1 VPAASQPAP
10 VDGGTLRFALS
21 YDPVSVT
28 PLFGGDESGL
38 VVERN
43 VFAGLVDTDPAT
55 LRIVPSIA
63 RSWSASADGRTFTFD
78 LRAGVR
84 FQHGDGAV
92 TADTFVRD

>member
-1 VPAASQPAP
+1 M
-10 VDGGTLRFALS
+10 
-21 YDPVSVT
+21 
-28 PLFGGDESGL
+28 
-38 VVERN
+38 VERN
-43 VFAGLVDTDPAT
+43 VFAGLVDVDPAT

-92 TADTFVRD
+92 TADTFVRDWALPKDGHCYRSRITGSAVGAWNRKPFIRGTG